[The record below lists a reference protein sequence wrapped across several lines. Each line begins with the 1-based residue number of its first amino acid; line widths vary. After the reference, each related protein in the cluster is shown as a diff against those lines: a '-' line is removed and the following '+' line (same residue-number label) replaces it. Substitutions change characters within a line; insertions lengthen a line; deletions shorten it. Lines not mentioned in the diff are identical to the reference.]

1 MTIRSFSQLM
11 IRHSWIVI
19 FVSFAIVLSLAYGTR
34 HLTLN
39 ADSRAFFS
47 ADNPQLL
54 ELQAFEDTYTK
65 DDYLM
70 FVLAPADA
78 DVFTPRVLD
87 AVHELTEASWHI
99 PYSSRVSSVTN
110 FLHLESVDDE
120 LTLFPLVR
128 ASGTLSA
135 VDIERTRSFSLR
147 SPQLSGRLLDKDGTV
162 TAVVVGLPSRPGG
175 DIQGTLRVAAEA
187 RKMAGDLEQRY
198 PDIKVYVTGNVM
210 FEAAFFDVPLAD
222 LATLGPL
229 MCVLFLLIVGLGLRT
244 LWGTVGTLLVIVMSG
259 AAVVGAAG
267 WSGAVLATS
276 SLSVVLVIFTVS
288 VAYCVHTISTKQLAR
303 QDGAT
308 RDQSIHA
315 TLSINL
321 SPMAITAVTTAI
333 GFSCLNFSDA
343 PPFRSFG
350 SMSAAGVVIAFVL
363 SVTFLPAFLSVTPD
377 RVRPGQARS
386 RLIMEAL
393 AELLINHRSPILWG
407 TGVLVAVSVVGIGLI
422 RLDDNLARYFGER
435 TSVRSHAAFVEEHH
449 LIGLNYI
456 SYSFGSGA
464 EGGIT
469 EPEYLSSL
477 DRLAEWYRNQPGVS
491 HVDSFSNVMKTLNQ
505 GMNGGDPEAFQVPR
519 DPELAA
525 QFLLLYELS
534 LPQGFDLNNQ
544 VNIDRSSTRFTVSVN
559 EGSSVELRQL
569 AQRADAWMTE
579 NTPRLR
585 APPTGLPIAMA
596 HLSDHNVR
604 AMLLGNLVVL
614 VGISA
619 ILILVFG
626 SLKFGLISLVPNI
639 LPTFVAFG
647 LWGHVVGEVGLA
659 ITVVMALTLG
669 IVVDDTVHFLS
680 KYIRARRRHRLHA
693 PMACLFA
700 FGTVGPALWITSLAL
715 LVGFGV
721 LGLSSFKVNAH
732 LGLLSAGTIAIAL
745 ILDFVVLPP
754 LLMRL
759 DRRDAP

>member
-1 MTIRSFSQLM
+1 M

-19 FVSFAIVLSLAYGTR
+19 FVSLAIVISLAYGIR
-34 HLTLN
+34 HLSIN

-47 ADNPQLL
+47 ANNPQFI
-54 ELQAFEDTYTK
+54 ELKAFEDTYTK

-70 FVLAPADA
+70 FVLAPEDA
-78 DVFTPRVLD
+78 NVFTSRVLG

-128 ASGTLSA
+128 ASGALST
-135 VDIERTRSFSLR
+135 VDIERIRSIALR
-147 SPQLSGRLLDKDGTV
+147 SPRLSGRLLDKGGTV
-162 TAVVVGLPSRPGG
+162 TAVLVGLPSRPGA
-175 DIQGTLRVAAEA
+175 DIQGALRVAAEA
-187 RKMAGDLEQRY
+187 RKMAGDFEQRY
-198 PDIKVYVTGNVM
+198 PDIRVYVTGNIM

-222 LATLGPL
+222 LTTLAPL
-229 MCVLFLLIVGLGLRT
+229 MCVLFLFIVGLGLRT
-244 LWGTVGTLLVIVMSG
+244 LWGTVGMLLVILMSA

-288 VAYCVHTISTKQLAR
+288 VAYCVHIISTKQLAR

-321 SPMAITAVTTAI
+321 SPMAITAVTTAV

-350 SMSAAGVVIAFVL
+350 SMSAAGVLIAFVL

-393 AELLINHRSPILWG
+393 AELLINHRSLISWT
-407 TGVLVAVSVVGIGLI
+407 TGALVAASVVGIGLI
-422 RLDDNLARYFGER
+422 RLDDNLVRYFDER
-435 TSVRSHAAFVEEHH
+435 TSVHSHAAFAKDHN

-456 SYSFGSGA
+456 SYSIGSGA

-477 DRLAEWYRNQPGVS
+477 DRLAEWYRNQPGIS
-491 HVDSFSNVMKTLNQ
+491 HVDSFSDVMKSLNQ
-505 GMNGGDPEAFQVPR
+505 GMNGGDPEAFRVPR

-525 QFLLLYELS
+525 QFLLLHELS

-544 VNIDRSSTRFTVSVN
+544 VNIDRSSTRFTVNVN
-559 EGSSVELRQL
+559 EGSSVELRRL

-585 APPTGLPIAMA
+585 APPTGLPFAMA

-614 VGISA
+614 VVISA
-619 ILILVFG
+619 ILILVFR

-639 LPTFVAFG
+639 LPTFVALG

-715 LVGFGV
+715 LVGFGL

-759 DRRDAP
+759 DRCDAS